1 MSVYASRVDMVQ
13 RFGEQE
19 TASLEDPSNIGVSD
33 AAITAEALQDATE
46 ELNSYVAVRYSVPL
60 PQVPAPLVRAC
71 CDVARF
77 RLYKDRPTEEVKYR
91 YERTVKWLEQL
102 ALGKV
107 LLTFEPA
114 LTPEKFDEVSKPITP
129 VSAKYTGGV
138 FSDAALALMPD
149 IQPGGLS

>member
-1 MSVYASRVDMVQ
+1 MSAYASRADMVQ

-19 TASLEDPSNIGVSD
+19 TASLEDPSNIGVPD
-33 AAITAEALQDATE
+33 AAVTAEALEDATE

-60 PQVPAPLVRAC
+60 PQIPAPLVRAC

-77 RLYKDRPTEEVKYR
+77 RLYKDRPTEEITYR
-91 YERTVKWLEQL
+91 YERTIKWLEQL

-107 LLTFEPA
+107 LLTFDPA
-114 LTPEKFDEVSKPITP
+114 LSPEQIEDLTKPSTP

-138 FSDAALALMPD
+138 FSDATLSLMPSY
-149 IQPGGLS
+149 PPRGVL